1 MKTGKINCRYC
12 GGLRVAENDFCTGCG
27 SPAAIAQQTQP
38 ERLVRCPKCTDGKVR
53 RHDQSGRYVCNH
65 CGFDAHTLDG
75 TKCQNFPAA
84 KNGRRRG

>member
-12 GGLRVAENDFCTGCG
+12 GGVRVAENDFCTGCG

-38 ERLVRCPKCTDGKVR
+38 ERLARCPKCTDGGVR
-53 RHDQSGRYVCNH
+53 RHEQSGRYICNQ

-75 TKCQNFPAA
+75 TKCQNFPSSR
-84 KNGRRRG
+84 NGRRRD

>member
-1 MKTGKINCRYC
+1 MKTGTIHCRYC
-12 GGLRVAENDFCTGCG
+12 RGPRTAQNDLCTGCG

-38 ERLVRCPKCTDGKVR
+38 TRVVRCPKCTDGRVS
-53 RHDQSGRYVCNH
+53 RHEPTGRYVCNQ

-75 TKCQNFPAA
+75 SKCQNFPSS

>member
-38 ERLVRCPKCTDGKVR
+38 ARLARCPKCTDGRVR
-53 RHDQSGRYVCNH
+53 RHEQSGRYICNQ

-75 TKCQNFPAA
+75 TKCQNFPSSR
-84 KNGRRRG
+84 NGRRRD

>member
-12 GGLRVAENDFCTGCG
+12 GGVRVAENDFCTGCG

-38 ERLVRCPKCTDGKVR
+38 ERLSRCPKCTDGRVR
-53 RHDQSGRYVCNH
+53 RHEQSGRYICNQ

-75 TKCQNFPAA
+75 TSCQNFPAS